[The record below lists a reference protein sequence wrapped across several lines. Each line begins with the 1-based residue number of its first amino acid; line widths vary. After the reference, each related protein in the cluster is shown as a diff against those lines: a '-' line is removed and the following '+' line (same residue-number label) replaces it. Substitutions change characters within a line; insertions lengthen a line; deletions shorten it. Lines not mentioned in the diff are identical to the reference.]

1 MASNSEYLNSAE
13 AAEYLHLSDR
23 TVRSLCTDR
32 KIRHER
38 LNGRNVRFKREW
50 LDEYLQSIQVAP
62 IQNSEQKGDLNN
74 E

>member
-1 MASNSEYLNSAE
+1 MQTPNEYLSSVQ

-23 TVRSLCTDR
+23 TVRTLCKEK

-38 LNGRNVRFKREW
+38 VNDRNYRFKKEW
-50 LDEYLQSIQVAP
+50 LDEYLNSITVQP
-62 IQNSEQKGDLNN
+62 IKEEN